1 MEFPVSREGIREA
14 LDALLADAGAKG
26 VPRPVALRIAVIVDE
41 YCSNLIRHDST
52 IAADSMFSVS
62 LERVPEGAAI
72 TIRDQG
78 QPFDP
83 TIPRQVAPDAIGGQ
97 GLAVMRGLSRRL
109 EYHTADGWN
118 RFQALVADQKGAG
131 DGID

>member
-1 MEFPVSREGIREA
+1 MEFPVSREGIRAA

-41 YCSNLIRHDST
+41 YCSNLIRHDPS
-52 IAADSMFSVS
+52 IVSDSVFEVA
-62 LERVPEGAAI
+62 LERVPEGATIA
-72 TIRDQG
+72 IRDQG

-83 TIPRQVAPDAIGGQ
+83 TVPRHVAEDTIGGQ

-109 EYHTADGWN
+109 EYRSSGGWN
-118 RFQALVADQKGAG
+118 RFLALVTEPEAPA